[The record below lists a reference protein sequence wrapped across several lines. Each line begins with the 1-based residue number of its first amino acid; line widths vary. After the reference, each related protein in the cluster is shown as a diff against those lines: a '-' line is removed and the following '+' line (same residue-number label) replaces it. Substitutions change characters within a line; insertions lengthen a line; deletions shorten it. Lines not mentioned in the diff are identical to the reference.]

1 MTEKGR
7 INVQGTKSG
16 SEQEA
21 QLSLYGKERGRDSSQ
36 IAQGL
41 ELTRQRRAYEQREG
55 GDRHITAAPRKK
67 KKKKKRFPSYR
78 EKGKWKRFQ

>member
-67 KKKKKRFPSYR
+67 KKKKRFPSYR